1 MKRGTFIITKEKFDN
16 MLLSEKGEILERM
29 IEDLEDSETLCIYVN
44 GFSLEELNFD
54 GIEINFDKEIEL

>member
-44 GFSLEELNFD
+44 GFSSEELNFD